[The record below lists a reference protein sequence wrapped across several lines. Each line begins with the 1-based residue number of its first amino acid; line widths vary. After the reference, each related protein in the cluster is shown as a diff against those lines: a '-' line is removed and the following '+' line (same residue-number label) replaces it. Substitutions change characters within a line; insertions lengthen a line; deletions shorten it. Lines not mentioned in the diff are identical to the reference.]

1 MIRLEDIQVTFNPG
15 TILENRALRG
25 VDLEVPEHQ
34 FLTVIGSNGAGKST
48 LLGAVTGET
57 PMIDG
62 KVIIDEL
69 DVTRKTVDQRATQCA
84 RVFQDPLAGTCGDLT
99 IEENMALAYMRGKR
113 RGWNLSLSS
122 KRRKLLQERISI
134 LGLGLEDRLGDNIGL
149 LSGGQRQAVSL
160 VMATLSDS
168 KLLLLDEHTAA
179 LDPRM
184 AAFIIDLTKKIV
196 KEFDLT
202 VMMVTHSM
210 KDALAC
216 GDRTVMLHQGEIVLD
231 VSGDQRANM
240 QVPDLLEMFTKVR
253 GEELADDSLLLN

>member
-1 MIRLEDIQVTFNPG
+1 MIELNNIQVTFNPG
-15 TILENRALRG
+15 TILENRVLKG
-25 VDLEVPEHQ
+25 VSLEVPEHQ

-57 PMIDG
+57 PMIG
-62 KVIIDEL
+62 GQVIIDGK
-69 DVTRKTVDQRATQCA
+69 DVTKQTVAQRATQCA
-84 RVFQDPLAGTCGDLT
+84 RVFQDPLAGTCGELT
-99 IEENMALAYMRGKR
+99 IEENMALAHMRGKKR
-113 RGWNLSLSS
+113 SWGLALST
-122 KRRKLLQERISI
+122 KRRKLFQERISI
-134 LGLGLEDRLGDNIGL
+134 LGLGLEDRLGDSIGL

-160 VMATLSDS
+160 VMATLSES

-184 AAFIIDLTKKIV
+184 AAFVIDLTKRIV
-196 KEFDLT
+196 DEFDLT

-231 VSGDQRANM
+231 VAGEQRTNM
-240 QVPDLLEMFTKVR
+240 QVPDLLDMFSKVR